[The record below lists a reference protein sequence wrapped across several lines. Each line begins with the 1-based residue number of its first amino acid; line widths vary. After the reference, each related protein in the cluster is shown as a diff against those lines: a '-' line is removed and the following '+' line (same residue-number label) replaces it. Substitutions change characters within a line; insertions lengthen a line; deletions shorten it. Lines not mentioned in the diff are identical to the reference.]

1 MQGATKGGSPA
12 HKNFGDEMA
21 KKTVIGRACKILIGM
36 SDDSALFDE
45 PDETETDIAAGQRAV
60 QIEGAPATTQQP
72 KVTNDAPLPY

>member
-1 MQGATKGGSPA
+1 
-12 HKNFGDEMA
+12 
-21 KKTVIGRACKILIGM
+21 M

-60 QIEGAPATTQQP
+60 QIEGAANKKRLGDIEDAKFEEVKPTAPTPATTQQP